1 MDGVVRSVDTAP
13 GRKAYALGRL
23 GFWQKTKPVGPGRTA
38 VGLALKKDSEF
49 SQISRK
55 NGVKSHAGFT
65 EILEKQQKAT
75 FVFQR
80 LS

>member
-1 MDGVVRSVDTAP
+1 MRSVDTAP

-23 GFWQKTKPVGPGRTA
+23 GFGANHKPVRLGKTA
-38 VGLALKKDSEF
+38 ISLALKKESEF

-55 NGVKSHAGFT
+55 HGVKTHAGFR
-65 EILEKQQKAT
+65 EILQKQQKAHL
-75 FVFQR
+75 VFQR